1 MVKFVCLIQLR
12 EKDEQLENKV
22 DELQQLLDTE
32 RQNWLS
38 EMSQMQDDR

>member
-1 MVKFVCLIQLR
+1 MKFACLIQLR

-22 DELQQLLDTE
+22 GELQQLLDAE

-38 EMSQMQDDR
+38 EMSQMQADR